1 MPDDGLTKAVPVP
14 MPRPA
19 SGWFATL
26 ERGAFQTAFLGVIA
40 GLMLLAAMQAASLIV
55 IPIVLALLCA
65 IALAPSVRWLERTGA
80 PASLCAALVVG
91 GLLVGTAMTVYAFAP
106 SAEAIN
112 ARAPEILR
120 AVELRTRQIISG
132 LAFPAEDGSGS
143 GALPKPEVSLV
154 TNPDNPPE
162 TETDAEPDE
171 DGDTVD
177 KMVAG
182 GRNLLADWAIGAPRL
197 AAGAL
202 FWAMLTFF
210 LLRDRVLLARFGL
223 GMVPRPSTRRAV
235 GRAMRD
241 VRTNVARYLLVIT
254 LVNIVLGIFVAAAFY
269 LIGMANAPLWGV
281 AAALANFMPIIGFAI
296 LAVVTLAVGIV
307 SFDNPVI
314 AVAPFAVIVVL
325 NAIEAQVVTP
335 MIIGS
340 RIKIAPIAVFLAIA
354 FGAWL
359 WGAAGALVATPALIV
374 GVAFVRRLNATGLR
388 SQPARQ
394 PDSGQ
399 KRDQRQ

>member
-223 GMVPRPSTRRAV
+223 GMIPRPSTRRAV